1 MGEGEEMARG
11 PWLCSRRA
19 TTKDPGG
26 RRLCFLKRKPISL
39 LGGEAAAP
47 FASRGRMAVALEWE
61 LVGLGCLGFFVL
73 PSNFST
79 RLPPLFVCVEGYYL

>member
-1 MGEGEEMARG
+1 
-11 PWLCSRRA
+11 
-19 TTKDPGG
+19 
-26 RRLCFLKRKPISL
+26 
-39 LGGEAAAP
+39 
-47 FASRGRMAVALEWE
+47 MAVALEWE

>member
-39 LGGEAAAP
+39 LGGRLRLLLLQE
-47 FASRGRMAVALEWE
+47 GEW
-61 LVGLGCLGFFVL
+61 
-73 PSNFST
+73 
-79 RLPPLFVCVEGYYL
+79 RLP

>member
-39 LGGEAAAP
+39 LGGGGCGSFCFKRENGGCIRVG
-47 FASRGRMAVALEWE
+47 ASRVRLFRVFCVAL
-61 LVGLGCLGFFVL
+61 
-73 PSNFST
+73 
-79 RLPPLFVCVEGYYL
+79 

>member
-1 MGEGEEMARG
+1 LFPKKKTNQLA
-11 PWLCSRRA
+11 
-19 TTKDPGG
+19 
-26 RRLCFLKRKPISL
+26 
-39 LGGEAAAP
+39 GGEAAAP